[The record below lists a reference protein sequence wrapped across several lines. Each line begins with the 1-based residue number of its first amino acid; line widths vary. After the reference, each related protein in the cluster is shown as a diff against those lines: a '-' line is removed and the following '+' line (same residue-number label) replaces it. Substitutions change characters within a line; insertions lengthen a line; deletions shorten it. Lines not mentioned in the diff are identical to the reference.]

1 MPDFAPNYTPRVVT
15 KYLSAGLVHDAL
27 IRGPRGAVL
36 ADVVN
41 GARATMT
48 GLMTALHTLLP
59 SDFAFISCKSCAK
72 DEVIFNP
79 ELAPVAGTAGS
90 IDPATLSH
98 MSRACELNFNGRASS
113 TPWAMAIFGV
123 FFSLDDPASPASNGR
138 IEPGESA
145 VVTAAIAVLNAN
157 VGLAAN
163 NNLRPIIN
171 AYVNYK
177 VNDHWLAIA
186 RKTSI

>member
-15 KYLSAGLVHDAL
+15 KYLSAGLEHDAL

-59 SDFAFISCKSCAK
+59 SDFAFISMKSCPK
-72 DEVIFNP
+72 DDIIFSAETPPTN
-79 ELAPVAGTAGS
+79 GTAGV
-90 IDPATLSH
+90 IDPATMSH
-98 MSRACELNFNGRASS
+98 MNRACELNFNGRASS
-113 TPWAMAIFGV
+113 TPWSMAIFGV

-145 VVTAAIAVLNAN
+145 AVTAALAVFAAN

-171 AYVNYK
+171 TYVNYK

-186 RKTSI
+186 RKSAI